1 MKEANDEYMTV
12 PAEKRIKRN
21 QEGEIIYKTKINKNG
36 QTEFVLDAHGQ
47 KIPEKEPVP
56 GKPTQYKLDIMQLR
70 VYDAELEKQKDVMQG
85 LQAEEELR
93 KNMKKRIQQTENN
106 IKTQVTENNI
116 KSEINKEFENENK
129 NLSKELKEKL
139 KQQAKNDLE
148 MENQEEKYK
157 ELKRAQDIKNKN
169 EFLKMREE
177 QMLSPEY
184 LQQRREIENMKIQN
198 DMEEE
203 KRKMKEN
210 ENKIKEARMK
220 QERELRTLDAISEY
234 DKQFDSQTLGQFITQ
249 LNQGNEDSNE
259 KVLKA
264 KAVHDNKIIHE
275 TFKTKYDDDGERI
288 YKRILD
294 AACLQDPHMN
304 LSLREINGTNA
315 LLEYTLNNLHYDLD
329 EDKQKGLNDFI
340 GSEGFNNFISNW
352 IQEHPE

>member
-1 MKEANDEYMTV
+1 
-12 PAEKRIKRN
+12 
-21 QEGEIIYKTKINKNG
+21 
-36 QTEFVLDAHGQ
+36 
-47 KIPEKEPVP
+47 
-56 GKPTQYKLDIMQLR
+56 
-70 VYDAELEKQKDVMQG
+70 
-85 LQAEEELR
+85 
-93 KNMKKRIQQTENN
+93 
-106 IKTQVTENNI
+106 
-116 KSEINKEFENENK
+116 
-129 NLSKELKEKL
+129 
-139 KQQAKNDLE
+139 
-148 MENQEEKYK
+148 
-157 ELKRAQDIKNKN
+157 
-169 EFLKMREE
+169 MREK

-210 ENKIKEARMK
+210 ENKIKESRMK

-249 LNQGNEDSNE
+249 LNQGNEESNE